1 MKDYLGKRRKIWTDG
16 RTDGCM
22 VIATDEIEKLLK
34 KKYSKVECFEV
45 TFFETTEKAR
55 KNESI

>member
-1 MKDYLGKRRKIWTDG
+1 MDG

-55 KNESI
+55 KNEYKNI

>member
-1 MKDYLGKRRKIWTDG
+1 MYGRTDG

-45 TFFETTEKAR
+45 TIFESKETAGKS
-55 KNESI
+55 ESI